1 MKQTFKDIPLLGPA
15 ARSLA
20 RQLRLTSRKLRGKD
34 RSGRDPYVF
43 RRQPPKAGGDLQK
56 QQIVNLLNYTKTS
69 GSIYNG
75 QEYPAG
81 YHTIDIGGL
90 RLQGQRDLEQRYSRI
105 PVDFTGKTV
114 LDIGCNQ
121 GGMLFAIAGKIRH
134 GTGIDYDRRVVNAA
148 NKIRSHT
155 RSHHLDFFTFDLER
169 DDIDLIRDFIP
180 GEKVDIAFLLAVC
193 AHIQNWRSVIDLV
206 TEISNALL
214 FEANGSPQQRA
225 EQLEYLR
232 TKYRQVDLLS
242 EESDDRHTRS
252 LYYCHAGA

>member
-1 MKQTFKDIPLLGPA
+1 MKQAFKNIPLLGPT

-43 RRQPPKAGGDLQK
+43 CRQTPERGDDLQR

-105 PVDFTGKTV
+105 PFDFTGKTV
-114 LDIGCNQ
+114 LDVGCNQ
-121 GGMLFAIAGKIRH
+121 GGMLFAIADKITH
-134 GTGIDYDRRVVNAA
+134 GIGIDYDKRVINAA

-155 RSHHLDFFTFDLER
+155 RSHHLDFFTFDLEQ
-169 DDIDLIRDFIP
+169 DDIDLIRDLIP

-193 AHIQNWRSVIDLV
+193 AHIQNWQKVIDLMA
-206 TEISNALL
+206 EIAGALL
-214 FEANGSPQQRA
+214 FEANGSPQQQA
-225 EQLEYLR
+225 QQLEYLR
-232 TKYRQVDLLS
+232 AKYRKVDLLS
-242 EESDDRHTRS
+242 EESDDRHTRR
-252 LYYCHAGA
+252 LYLAK